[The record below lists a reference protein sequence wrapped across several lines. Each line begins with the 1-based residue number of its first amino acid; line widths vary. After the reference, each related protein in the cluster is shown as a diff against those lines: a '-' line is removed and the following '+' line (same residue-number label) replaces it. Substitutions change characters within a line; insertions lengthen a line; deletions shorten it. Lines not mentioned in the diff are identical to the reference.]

1 MYNIYIYLYRYVCR
15 CTSACIPRNTPT
27 RMSFYSRITLSSMTQ
42 PHNRSSACV
51 LRIIQPSTASTERRH
66 REGAVP
72 VLLLHG
78 LHNVAIARRVSQKH
92 AFYSLYAKRL
102 MDKPIPSQF
111 HRFSYP
117 FFILIASYKLVLC
130 VLSYPLK
137 CHKSS
142 FNVGLVGR
150 INRGSRRCANFA

>member
-1 MYNIYIYLYRYVCR
+1 
-15 CTSACIPRNTPT
+15 
-27 RMSFYSRITLSSMTQ
+27 
-42 PHNRSSACV
+42 
-51 LRIIQPSTASTERRH
+51 
-66 REGAVP
+66 
-72 VLLLHG
+72 
-78 LHNVAIARRVSQKH
+78 
-92 AFYSLYAKRL
+92 